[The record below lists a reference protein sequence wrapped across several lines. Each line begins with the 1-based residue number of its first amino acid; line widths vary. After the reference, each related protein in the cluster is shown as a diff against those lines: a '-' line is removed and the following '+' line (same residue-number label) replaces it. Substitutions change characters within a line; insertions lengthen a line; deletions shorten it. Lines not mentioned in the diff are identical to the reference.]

1 MICSAKRLR
10 LYSIAFISHL
20 FVVVDLVELADAGE
34 DIVHALERLL
44 DGSDLEYF
52 FGKWKDLPN
61 FFPLQRFN
69 SQGIQDLFMCK
80 SLGGVL

>member
-44 DGSDLEYF
+44 DGPDFEDICIHYCSNKPDLA
-52 FGKWKDLPN
+52 
-61 FFPLQRFN
+61 
-69 SQGIQDLFMCK
+69 
-80 SLGGVL
+80 